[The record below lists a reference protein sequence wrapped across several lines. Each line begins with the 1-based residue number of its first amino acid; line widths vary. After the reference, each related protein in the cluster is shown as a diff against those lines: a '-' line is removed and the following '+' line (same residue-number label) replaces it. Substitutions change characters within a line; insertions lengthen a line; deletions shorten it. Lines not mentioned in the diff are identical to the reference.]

1 MSGTDRV
8 LLIEDKADD
17 CRLMTLILRE
27 RLPHCTVDVAG
38 DAVSFAEQLAGG
50 GFSVAVVSQDLTWAD
65 ASQALTALR
74 RHHPRCRLFMLADQD
89 TWPQTLLAEQRT
101 ALEVL
106 PRTSGGLLALP
117 ERIRTSICRSGEET
131 AEESS
136 SREPPPGETLPE
148 LRTKVGWPEPA
159 NRTLPPKTNGER
171 SREELEELAYALSHD
186 LLGTVHL
193 LSQYAGLLQER
204 YQGRLDT
211 EADRYLGH
219 LLSSSER
226 LQGMIDAVLEYLRS
240 GRQDTDSGPVDFGG
254 VVTEAVRHLG
264 AVVEEVK
271 ARIEWNALPTLASS
285 RHQMVQLFQNLLA
298 NAIKFRREAPPHIEI
313 TAEEHANEW
322 KFAIKDNGA
331 GIDTDNQQRIFGLF
345 HTIGTSAQSQGKGI
359 GLAMCKRIVERHGG
373 RIWVES
379 RLGEGSSFYFTIA
392 KRG

>member
-27 RLPHCTVDVAG
+27 RLPQCVVDVAG
-38 DAVSFAEQLAGG
+38 DAVSFAEWLAGG
-50 GFSVAVVSQDLTWAD
+50 GFSVAVISQDLTWAD
-65 ASQALTALR
+65 ASQALIALR
-74 RHHPRCRLFMLADQD
+74 RHHPTCRLFMLADQD
-89 TWPQTLLAEQRT
+89 NWPHTLLAEHQV
-101 ALEVL
+101 ALEML

-117 ERIRTSICRSGEET
+117 ERIRTSICR
-131 AEESS
+131 
-136 SREPPPGETLPE
+136 PE
-148 LRTKVGWPEPA
+148 QA
-159 NRTLPPKTNGER
+159 NTTRPPKTHGER

-193 LSQYAGLLQER
+193 VSQYAGLLQER

-211 EADRYLGH
+211 DADRYLGH
-219 LLSSSER
+219 LLSSSQR
-226 LQGMIDAVLEYLRS
+226 LQGMIDSVLEYLRS
-240 GRQDTDSGPVDFGG
+240 GRQDTDSGPVDFGAA
-254 VVTEAVRHLG
+254 VREAVRHLG

-271 ARIEWNALPTLASS
+271 ARIEWSALPTLASN
-285 RHQMVQLFQNLLA
+285 RHQMVQLFQNLLG
-298 NAIKFRREAPPHIEI
+298 NAIKFRREAPPYIEI
-313 TAEEHANEW
+313 TAEEDANEW

-331 GIDTDNQQRIFGLF
+331 GIDTDNQQRIFRLF
-345 HTIGTSAQSQGKGI
+345 HTIGTSAQSQGNGI

-392 KRG
+392 KQG